1 MPIDMKETIAEAAR
15 RLVTEKNVKK
25 LTVKDIVEECQIT
38 RQAFYYHFEDIPA
51 MLKWILEKDTEKL
64 LKEVRAQSDPE
75 QGLRYFF
82 KMAANVAPSIKRG
95 MQSGYREELE
105 QMLTRYVYHLFEKT
119 IESERLYQK
128 YTHFEVKLIMRYH
141 SNAVI
146 GILRE
151 WTDEDTKNL
160 DRIAHEIYL
169 LMAGKVS
176 PKD

>member
-1 MPIDMKETIAEAAR
+1 MSKELAKT
-15 RLVTEKNVKK
+15 
-25 LTVKDIVEECQIT
+25 
-38 RQAFYYHFEDIPA
+38 Y
-51 MLKWILEKDTEKL
+51 
-64 LKEVRAQSDPE
+64 DPH
-75 QGLRYFF
+75 G
-82 KMAANVAPSIKRG
+82 
-95 MQSGYREELE
+95 
-105 QMLTRYVYHLFEKT
+105 
-119 IESERLYQK
+119 IEERLYQK
-128 YTHFEVKLIMRYH
+128 CTHFEVKLIMRYH